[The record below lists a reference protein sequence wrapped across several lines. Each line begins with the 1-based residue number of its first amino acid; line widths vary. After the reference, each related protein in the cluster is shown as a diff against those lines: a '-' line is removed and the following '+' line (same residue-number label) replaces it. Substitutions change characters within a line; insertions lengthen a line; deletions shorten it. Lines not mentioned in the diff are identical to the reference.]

1 MTKTKPAP
9 RATVPARRS
18 FTLGTGALALVL
30 GLLVIAFFHEV
41 MLEGKTF
48 SSPDAQAPAGFV
60 RIGEQS
66 LNHDHVYPL
75 WNPYVFLGMPSFASG
90 SYNPHLYPPDW
101 PLTVIAKVIPM
112 PNLTW
117 MILYYF
123 LGALFTALLAREWGA
138 RAEGALLAGILF
150 AFTPN
155 LVAVGSHGH
164 GSQLVDSAYL
174 PLIVWLA
181 SRWYRRGG
189 IHHLGWLALAGGCQM
204 LRGHAQI
211 VYYTW
216 LAVGIYVGVELIAGF
231 VRKDPDAPPVA
242 TRIVRAAAIGG
253 AMMLAFGMAGVYNL
267 PLRDYAKQ
275 SIRGGGADG
284 GVGMD
289 YATAWSLAPYEL
301 PTLVAPNAV
310 GFGGA
315 TYWGGMPFT
324 DYPNIYVGIV
334 ALVLAILG
342 LLRGGT
348 LRIFAWTLA
357 GFSILV
363 AFGEHTPF
371 YGMLYRGLPLFN
383 KFRVPVMIVLLTHLA
398 LALGVAWG
406 WSRALDSAPPPAP
419 ATRPKGAAPPA
430 SSDPGLQRLLLG
442 IGAVLAV
449 ALLAGAFAGEA
460 LQRGYAASALAHR
473 PEIGA
478 QGASVGAGAYVRDL
492 TRLAFVGLLTVGL
505 LFLVRRRALPAM
517 VATSIAAVLLLFDLW
532 PVSRELTRPVIAEP
546 VQNSVEIGRDD
557 VIDSLEARAKTD
569 LFRVMPVEEFRTN
582 RFTGFGIQSVGGYH
596 AAKPRIAQDLFDRN
610 SHLAALQTPGAPP
623 RFPWLELL
631 NARYLVTQQP
641 LEAAGLTLAFPTT
654 SARVYEVPGVMARVT
669 VLGNYRV
676 APFDS
681 TLVEGIANGSV
692 DARTT
697 ATLATDPHLT
707 LGPVD
712 GARAAVTSY
721 KLNEVTVEAETP
733 GPALVR
739 LADLWSPD
747 WRATVDGRPVE
758 VMRTDYLLRA
768 VAVPA
773 GKHVIVFRYQPVAV
787 RNGLMVSLASVAL
800 VLVLIVIGVV
810 MNRRPPRVQEAEA
823 A

>member
-9 RATVPARRS
+9 RPAVSARRP
-18 FTLGTGALALVL
+18 FHLGAGVMALVL
-30 GLLVIAFFHEV
+30 GLLVLAFFHEV

-60 RIGEQS
+60 TIGERS
-66 LNHDHVYPL
+66 LSHDHVYPL

-90 SYNPHLYPPDW
+90 SYNPYLYPPDW
-101 PLTVIAKVIPM
+101 LFVPLKVIPI
-112 PNLTW
+112 PGLTW

-123 LGALFTALLAREWGA
+123 LAAWFAALLAREWGA
-138 RAEGALLAGILF
+138 RPEGALLAGIVF

-216 LAVGIYVGVELIAGF
+216 LAVGIYVAVELVTGF
-231 VRKDPDAPPVA
+231 VRKDADAPPVA
-242 TRIVRAAAIGG
+242 TRLLRAGGILAA
-253 AMMLAFGMAGVYNL
+253 MLLSFGMAGVYNL

-289 YATAWSLAPYEL
+289 YATAWSLAPWEL
-301 PTLVAPNAV
+301 PTLIAPNAV

-324 DYPNIYVGIV
+324 DYPNIYVGIA
-334 ALVLAILG
+334 ALVLAIFG
-342 LLRGGT
+342 LLRSGT
-348 LRIFAWTLA
+348 TRIYAWALA
-357 GFSILV
+357 GFSLLV

-383 KFRVPVMIVLLTHLA
+383 KFRVPVMIVLLMHLA
-398 LALGVAWG
+398 IALAVAWG
-406 WSRALDSAPPPAP
+406 WSRALDSAPAP
-419 ATRPKGAAPPA
+419 VARPRGAAAAP
-430 SSDPGLQRLLLG
+430 SDPALMRLALA
-442 IGAVLAV
+442 IAAVLAI
-449 ALLAGAFAGEA
+449 ALLAAAFAGES
-460 LQRGYAASALAHR
+460 LQRGYEASALVHR

-478 QGASVGAGAYVRDL
+478 QAAAVGASAYVRDL
-492 TRLAFVGLLTVGL
+492 TRLAFVGLVTVGL
-505 LFLVRRRALPAM
+505 VLLVRRRALPALP
-517 VATSIAAVLLLFDLW
+517 ATAIVAVLLLFDLW
-532 PVSRELTRPVIAEP
+532 PVSRQLVAPVIANP
-546 VQNSVEIGRDD
+546 ADNSIEVGRDD
-557 VIDSLEARAKTD
+557 VIDSLEARARTD
-569 LFRVMPVEEFRTN
+569 LFRVAPVEEFRSN

-610 SHLAALQTPGAPP
+610 SHLAALQMPGAPP

-631 NARYLVTQQP
+631 NAKYLITQQP
-641 LEAAGLTLAFPTT
+641 LESAGLTVAFPTR
-654 SARVYEVPGVMARVT
+654 SGRVYEVPNVLPRAT
-669 VLGNYRV
+669 VLGRYRV

-681 TLVEGIANGSV
+681 TLIDGIASGAV

-697 ATLATDPHLT
+697 TTLATDPHLT
-707 LGPVD
+707 LGPVE
-712 GARAAVTSY
+712 GARALVTVY
-721 KLNEVTVEAETP
+721 KLNTVTVEVETP

-739 LADLWSPD
+739 LADLWAPD
-747 WRATVDGRPVE
+747 WKATVDGHPAEILRA
-758 VMRTDYLLRA
+758 DYLLRV

-773 GKHVIVFRYQPVAV
+773 GRHTIVFRYQPVAV
-787 RNGLMVSLASVAL
+787 RNGLMVSLASFAL
-800 VLVLIVIGVV
+800 VLVLIVIGVITGR
-810 MNRRPPRVQEAEA
+810 RRPVAEAEA

>member
-1 MTKTKPAP
+1 MTKSKPAP
-9 RATVPARRS
+9 RPTASARRP
-18 FTLGTGALALVL
+18 FTFGAGALALVL
-30 GLLVIAFFHEV
+30 GLLVMGFFHEV

-48 SSPDAQAPAGFV
+48 SSPDAQAPAGFSK
-60 RIGEQS
+60 IGAQS
-66 LNHDHVYPL
+66 LEKGVYPL

-90 SYNPHLYPPDW
+90 TYNPNLYPPDW
-101 PLTVIAKVIPM
+101 PLAVIGKVVPL
-112 PNLTW
+112 PDLTW

-123 LGALFTALLAREWGA
+123 LGALFAGLLAREWGA
-138 RAEGALLAGILF
+138 RMEGALLAGILF

-189 IHHLGWLALAGGCQM
+189 FQHLGWLALAGGFQM

-216 LAVGIYVGVELIAGF
+216 LAVGIYVAVELVIGL
-231 VRKDPDAPPVA
+231 VRKDPDAPPLS
-242 TRIVRAAAIGG
+242 TRLVRAGGIIAA
-253 AMMLAFGMAGVYNL
+253 MLLAFGMAGVYNL

-289 YATAWSLAPYEL
+289 YATAWSMAPYEL

-324 DYPNIYVGIV
+324 DYPNVYVGIV
-334 ALVLAILG
+334 ALVIAVPGLMLGGPLRLFAI
-342 LLRGGT
+342 
-348 LRIFAWTLA
+348 ALA
-357 GFSILV
+357 GFSLLV

-371 YGMLYRGLPLFN
+371 YGFLYRALPLFN

-398 LALGVAWG
+398 IAIGVAWG
-406 WSRALDSAPPPAP
+406 WTRALDSAPAPAGRVKGGAAPAP
-419 ATRPKGAAPPA
+419 ADPA
-430 SSDPGLQRLLLG
+430 LLRMMLG
-442 IGAVLAV
+442 FGAVLAI
-449 ALLAGAFAGEA
+449 ALLASAFAGEA
-460 LQRGYAASALAHR
+460 LRQGYAAAALAQR
-473 PEIGA
+473 PQLGPQVAALGA
-478 QGASVGAGAYVRDL
+478 EAYVRDL
-492 TRLAFVGLLTVGL
+492 TRLAFVGLVAVGL
-505 LFLVRRRALPAM
+505 VLLVRRRALPALP
-517 VATSIAAVLLLFDLW
+517 ATALAAVLLMFDLW
-532 PVSRELTRPVIAEP
+532 PVSRQLIEPVVADP
-546 VQNSVEIGRDD
+546 VQNTVEIGRDD
-557 VIDSLEARAKTD
+557 VVDSLEARARTD
-569 LFRVMPVEEFRTN
+569 LFRVMAVEEFRSN
-582 RFTGFGIQSVGGYH
+582 RYTGFGIQTVGGYH

-610 SHLAALQTPGAPP
+610 AQFGM
-623 RFPWLELL
+623 PWLRLL
-631 NARYLVTQQP
+631 NARYLVTQQN
-641 LEAAGLTLAFPTT
+641 LDGQGLPVAFASRSAHVYLLPTL
-654 SARVYEVPGVMARVT
+654 SRVT
-669 VLGNYRV
+669 VLGHYRV

-681 TLVEGIANGSV
+681 TLIDGI
-692 DARTT
+692 TT
-697 ATLATDPHLT
+697 GVVNPDTTVTLERDPNLA

-712 GARAAVTSY
+712 GARATVRSY
-721 KLNEVTVEAETP
+721 NMNDVTVAVETP

-747 WRATVDGRPVE
+747 WHATVDGKPAE
-758 VMRTDYLLRA
+758 VLRADYLLRA

-773 GKHVIVFRYQPVAV
+773 GTHTIVFRFQSAAM
-787 RNGLMVSLASVAL
+787 RNGLMLSLACVAVIL
-800 VLVLIVIGVV
+800 ILIVIGWLQS
-810 MNRRPPRVQEAEA
+810 RRAPVAREAEA